1 MGPPRGQR
9 RRRRRRRALA
19 PALAAA
25 AALLG
30 AVPAEANFGEAPG
43 PPPGQD
49 VCADGKPPRYWDI
62 QDDPLYDK
70 PLNVTL
76 PRRAGGCGC
85 GYEHV
90 KDMTQER
97 WDMYNRQRRPLVV
110 AGAMDEWPAMTK
122 WQDAE
127 YLVEGPWGKHVFE
140 TPPQGLNLDKDSPCK
155 FAQSMKWERIG
166 KERYDEW
173 VRQCNVR
180 HEKARKRYVRG
191 KYGSMNPVLFPSAVV
206 FGEVIDELFGK
217 GKEKKKL
224 QKKWYGKYIFLDSS
238 LFEHNP
244 ELWDNDVGKVPL
256 ALDPQ
261 AEDGPRDYFLGSWG
275 KPGDFASEGGQ
286 EAAAAWSRELIPGGQ
301 TKCLLLGGPMS
312 RCVLHIDG
320 LGWSTWIGV
329 VRGTKL
335 VYMWPSDLD
344 QLAAFNAP
352 EPQPGQG
359 GSAGANYVTDFDPF
373 SEQSPEMAAKFTEM
387 GRSYGDHL
395 WDWESRDTFSGG
407 RTSPLPPVKPAECIV
422 KAGEMIIT
430 WDNWHAVLN
439 LEATLAVS
447 GTMIDRFALP
457 RYIWREMVYQGET
470 MEWAFM
476 AVEAMYYDE
485 EVFGLVVR
493 TIRDLAWNAKA
504 TGAGVGSPLWPRVV
518 QKHAELV
525 RVTRK
530 HASDP
535 AKAMNAPLHEL
546 FLMAMIADP
555 RLDDD
560 DDLTGAVLEVRR
572 NHPLSKLGR
581 QEFRSWRVRATSGRK
596 VK

>member
-1 MGPPRGQR
+1 M
-9 RRRRRRRALA
+9 
-19 PALAAA
+19 
-25 AALLG
+25 
-30 AVPAEANFGEAPG
+30 
-43 PPPGQD
+43 
-49 VCADGKPPRYWDI
+49 
-62 QDDPLYDK
+62 
-70 PLNVTL
+70 
-76 PRRAGGCGC
+76 
-85 GYEHV
+85 
-90 KDMTQER
+90 
-97 WDMYNRQRRPLVV
+97 
-110 AGAMDEWPAMTK
+110 
-122 WQDAE
+122 
-127 YLVEGPWGKHVFE
+127 
-140 TPPQGLNLDKDSPCK
+140 
-155 FAQSMKWERIG
+155 
-166 KERYDEW
+166 
-173 VRQCNVR
+173 
-180 HEKARKRYVRG
+180 
-191 KYGSMNPVLFPSAVV
+191 
-206 FGEVIDELFGK
+206 
-217 GKEKKKL
+217 
-224 QKKWYGKYIFLDSS
+224 
-238 LFEHNP
+238 
-244 ELWDNDVGKVPL
+244 
-256 ALDPQ
+256 
-261 AEDGPRDYFLGSWG
+261 
-275 KPGDFASEGGQ
+275 
-286 EAAAAWSRELIPGGQ
+286 IPGGQ

-407 RTSPLPPVKPAECIV
+407 RTSPLPPLKPAECIV

-439 LEATLAVS
+439 LEATLVVS
-447 GTMIDRFALP
+447 GSMIDRFALP
-457 RYIWREMVYQGET
+457 MYIWREMVYQGET

-493 TIRDLAWNAKA
+493 TIRDLARNAKA
-504 TGAGVGSPLWPRVV
+504 TGAGVGSPLWPRLV
-518 QKHAELV
+518 QKHTELV

-560 DDLTGAVLEVRR
+560 DDLTRAVLEVRR
-572 NHPLSKLGR
+572 GHPLSKLGR
-581 QEFRSWRVRATSGRK
+581 QEYRSWRVRHIGKGKIREEAS
-596 VK
+596 